1 MTDGQQMASTIEARA
16 KVKLMKMSK
25 GYQWEISMS
34 GDDPMTCVKE
44 IYATDLQL
52 RELYAGEEK
61 RSDTLTI

>member
-1 MTDGQQMASTIEARA
+1 MDGQQMASTIEARA

-25 GYQWEISMS
+25 GYQWEVSMS

-52 RELYAGEEK
+52 RELYTEEG
-61 RSDTLTI
+61 RQNDTLTI